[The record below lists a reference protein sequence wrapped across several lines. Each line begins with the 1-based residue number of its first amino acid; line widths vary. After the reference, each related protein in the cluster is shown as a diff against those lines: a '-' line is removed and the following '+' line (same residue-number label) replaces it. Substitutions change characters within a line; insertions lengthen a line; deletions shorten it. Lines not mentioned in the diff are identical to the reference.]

1 MSDVDRLRDY
11 LRKVTVDLHE
21 TRQRLRDYEQR
32 DTEPVAIVGMAC
44 RFPGGIASPEDLWEV
59 VAAGRDVMSAFPT
72 NRGWPLDRL
81 FDPDPDRPGT
91 TYVKEGG
98 FLYDVADFDA
108 TFFGISPR
116 EALAM
121 DPQQRLLLETSWEAL
136 ERAGIDPLSLRG
148 SRTGVFVGS
157 GAQDYGMLAAQAAED
172 LEGYLLTGNAISVL
186 SGRLSYTLGLEGPA
200 LSVDTA
206 CSASLVALHLARQ
219 SLARGECSLALA
231 GGASVLS
238 TPAGFVELSRQRGL
252 APDGRAKAFAEAAD
266 GTAWAEGAGILV
278 VERLSDARRNGH
290 RVLAVVRGSAVNQD
304 GASNGLT
311 APNGPSQERVI
322 RAALADAGLAAAD
335 VDAVEA
341 HGTGTALGD
350 PIEANALLATYGRN
364 RPADRPLWLGSL
376 KSNLGHAGAAAGVGG
391 IIKTVMALRGDR
403 LPRTLHVDAPTSE
416 ADFASGA
423 VALLTEE
430 QPWPETGR
438 PRRAG
443 VSAFGISGT
452 NAHVLLEQTDEFA
465 APEPHRN
472 GPADGQAT
480 PTGATSADGRTGQ
493 PDATA
498 SGGTTGRADATASGG
513 TTGRAD
519 ATASG
524 GTTGRTD
531 ATASRG
537 ATGPTDVTAARG
549 ATGRTDV
556 TAPVGT
562 AASAGATGMP
572 APVPLVVSARTR
584 EALHAQAERLLPLV
598 RSGTPLPDL
607 AAALLHSRA
616 ALEHRAVVVAA
627 DPDTATEGL
636 SALAGGR
643 PHDTLVSATAAPD
656 DRVVFV
662 FPGQGSQWAGMAA
675 ELLDSAPVF
684 AAHFAECDITA
695 RAFVD
700 WSLTDVLRGAPG
712 APDMERIE
720 ILQPVLFAVMVSLA
734 ELWRSYGLTPAAV
747 VGSSQGEIAAAYTA
761 GALSLHDALKI
772 VVLRSR
778 LFADELRGNGAVVSV
793 AAPEEQVRARLAAQ
807 GDALHIGGVNGPNA
821 VTVVGEPAGLDR
833 FVAEA
838 TADGLRA
845 RLVASTVASH
855 CDQVDPLHD
864 RIVDMFADVRPTATE
879 VPFCSTVTGTFTDTG
894 TLGAQYWFDNARRPV
909 AFDPAVRTLLAAGFR
924 YFVEVSPHPV
934 LVTAVQEIAED
945 AGADVAAVGSL
956 RREQGGLDR
965 FLRSAADAHTRG
977 APVDLGAA
985 LAGRDTAWVDLPT
998 YPFQRQRY
1006 WPEPDPTAATAT
1018 SDPMESGFWEAVENA
1033 DLAGLGDALEVD
1045 TAPLAAVLPA
1055 LSAWRRQRR
1064 ERSVVDS
1071 WRHTLDWR
1079 PVPDPASARLSGD
1092 WLVAVPPGHTG
1103 PEADALARH
1112 GARVI
1117 RVEVAAGPPDPEPLR
1132 TALADAQPAGVL
1144 ALLAWPTAVSLVRA
1158 LVEAGVAAPLWFTT
1172 TEAVA
1177 LDAEPDGDP
1186 DRAGLWGLAPTV
1198 SLEHPALT
1206 GGIVDLPARPDERA
1220 LIRWCAALSGRTGEE
1235 QLAVRPAGLFAR
1247 RLVRSPLTA
1256 PAGAAWRPTGTT
1268 LVTGADTAVGAA
1280 TARWLAAAGAPALL
1294 LTTDPDATVAAD
1306 VVAELRDLGT
1316 EVRTAACDLTD
1327 REAVAKLVAGQPV
1340 TAVLHTAVP
1349 LTEAPLTALDG
1360 TAAPHPGVTAARH
1373 LHDLTRD
1380 TPLTAFVLFSS
1391 VSGTFG
1397 GVGQAG
1403 YAAAAAALDA
1413 LAEHRA
1419 AAGLPAL
1426 SVAWAPWDDPAD
1438 TTGVAATRRERLAGR
1453 GIAVL
1458 DEHRALAALG
1468 AALTAGDTRLLLAD
1482 VDWPRFR
1489 AAYTFTGPRPLI
1501 AEFTPDRGR
1510 REPTG
1515 PDTPDAG
1522 RLAALPAAERYGALL
1537 AAIAGQ
1543 AAAVL
1548 GFADGSAIDPARRFL
1563 EHGFDSLTTLELRNR
1578 LSAATGLRLTAATL
1592 FEHDTPEALAR
1603 HLRGELGPDPAATA
1617 EAGMFTGLYRAAAE
1631 AGKTGEF
1638 VELLGAAAKLRTTF
1652 GSADEAGP
1660 LPGPVELT
1668 AHDEGPLLVCLPT
1681 VLATSGPHQYARFAA
1696 GLRGRRAVSALALP
1710 GYLDGEPLPADR
1722 PAAIEAATRQV
1733 EAAAGERPVVLVGYS
1748 SGGLLAD
1755 GVAAELAARGRP
1767 AAGLV
1772 LVDTFVFGAELATDG
1787 AALFER
1793 MFAMLAE
1800 NGAVTDARLTA
1811 MGGYLR
1817 LLTDW
1822 EPAGSATP
1830 VLVARATES
1839 LTGFDRPPASWAY
1852 PHDVVELAGDHFT
1865 VLEEHA
1871 DRTAQAVHEWL
1882 EKQ

>member
-21 TRQRLRDYEQR
+21 TRQRLRAYEQR
-32 DTEPVAIVGMAC
+32 DAEPVAVVGMAC

-72 NRGWPLDRL
+72 NRGWPLDRIH
-81 FDPDPDRPGT
+81 DPDPDRPGT

-98 FLYDVADFDA
+98 FLHDVADFDA
-108 TFFGISPR
+108 PFFGISPR

-136 ERAGIDPLSLRG
+136 EHAGIDPLSLRG

-266 GTAWAEGAGILV
+266 GTAWSEGAGVLV

-311 APNGPSQERVI
+311 APNGPAQERVI

-364 RPADRPLWLGSL
+364 RPPGRPLWLGSL
-376 KSNLGHAGAAAGVGG
+376 KSNLGHAGAAAGVAGV
-391 IIKTVMALRGDR
+391 IKTVMALRGDH

-416 ADFASGA
+416 ADFSSGT
-423 VALLTEE
+423 VALLTEP
-430 QPWPETGR
+430 QPWPQTGR

-452 NAHVLLEQTDEFA
+452 NAHVLLEQADEFA
-465 APEPHRN
+465 PSEPDQD
-472 GPADGQAT
+472 ADADARS
-480 PTGATSADGRTGQ
+480 PSPGATAAAG
-493 PDATA
+493 
-498 SGGTTGRADATASGG
+498 
-513 TTGRAD
+513 
-519 ATASG
+519 
-524 GTTGRTD
+524 
-531 ATASRG
+531 
-537 ATGPTDVTAARG
+537 TAAPAG
-549 ATGRTDV
+549 A
-556 TAPVGT
+556 AAT
-562 AASAGATGMP
+562 AASAGARGAAAAGAATG
-572 APVPLVVSARTR
+572 PVPLALSGRTR

-598 RSGTPLPDL
+598 RRGTPLPDL
-607 AAALLHSRA
+607 AAALLRSRSA
-616 ALEHRAVVVAA
+616 FEHRAVVVAG
-627 DPDTATEGL
+627 DTDTAVEGL
-636 SALAGGR
+636 RALAEGR
-643 PHDTLVSATAAPD
+643 PHDAVSSATAAPT

-684 AAHFAECDITA
+684 ATHLAACDTAA

-700 WSLTDVLRGAPG
+700 WSITDVLRGAPG

-747 VGSSQGEIAAAYTA
+747 VGSSQGEIAAACAA

-772 VVLRSR
+772 VVLRSQ

-793 AAPEEQVRARLAAQ
+793 AASEQQVRARLAAQ
-807 GDALHIGGVNGPNA
+807 GDALHIGGVNGPGA
-821 VTVVGEPAGLDR
+821 VTVVGALDGLER

-838 TADGLRA
+838 TADGVRA
-845 RLVASTVASH
+845 RLVGSTVASH
-855 CDQVDPLHD
+855 CDQVDPLRE
-864 RIVDMFADVRPTATE
+864 RILDMFADVRPTATE
-879 VPFCSTVTGTFTDTG
+879 VPFCSTVTGAFTDTA
-894 TLGAQYWFDNARRPV
+894 TLGARYWFDNARRPV

-924 YFVEVSPHPV
+924 FFVEVSPHPV

-945 AGADVAAVGSL
+945 AGTDAAVVGSL
-956 RREQGGLDR
+956 RRDQGGPDR
-965 FLRSAADAHTRG
+965 FLRSVADAHTRG
-977 APVDLGAA
+977 APVGLGAA

-1006 WPEPDPTAATAT
+1006 WPEPDPTARPATA
-1018 SDPMESGFWEAVENA
+1018 DPVESAFWDAVENA
-1033 DLAGLGDALEVD
+1033 DLAGLTGTLELDAE
-1045 TAPLAAVLPA
+1045 PLAAVLPA
-1055 LSAWRRQRR
+1055 LSAWRRRRR
-1064 ERSVVDS
+1064 EQSVVDS
-1071 WRHTLDWR
+1071 WRYALDWR
-1079 PVPDPASARLSGD
+1079 AVSDPASARLSGD
-1092 WLVAVPPGHTG
+1092 WLVAVPPGYTG
-1103 PEADALARH
+1103 PEPEALARH
-1112 GARVI
+1112 GARVV
-1117 RVEVAAGPPDPEPLR
+1117 RVEVTADPPDPETLG
-1132 TALADAQPAGVL
+1132 TALAGVRPTGVL
-1144 ALLAWPTAVSLVRA
+1144 ALLGRPAAVLLVRA
-1158 LVEAGVAAPLWFTT
+1158 LVELGVAAPLWFTT
-1172 TEAVA
+1172 TETVA
-1177 LDAEPDGDP
+1177 LDADPAGDP
-1186 DRAGLWGLAPTV
+1186 DQAALWGLAPTV

-1220 LIRWCAALSGRTGEE
+1220 LTRWCAALSGRTGEE

-1280 TARWLAAAGAPALL
+1280 VARFLAAAGAPALL
-1294 LTTDPDATVAAD
+1294 LTVDPGGTVAEDTTAG
-1306 VVAELRDLGT
+1306 LREPGT
-1316 EVRTAACDLTD
+1316 EVRTAACDLTN
-1327 REAVAKLVAGQPV
+1327 REDVAALLAGQPL
-1340 TAVLHTAVP
+1340 TAVVHTAVP
-1349 LTEAPLTALDG
+1349 LTEAPLTSLD
-1360 TAAPHPGVTAARH
+1360 AAEPNPGVTAAWH
-1373 LHDLTRD
+1373 LHELTRD

-1403 YAAAAAALDA
+1403 YAAATAALDA

-1426 SVAWAPWDDPAD
+1426 SVAWAPWADPAD
-1438 TTGVAATRRERLAGR
+1438 TTGVAATRRERLASR

-1458 DEHRALAALG
+1458 DEQRALAALG
-1468 AALTAGDTRLLLAD
+1468 DALTAGDTRLLLAD

-1510 REPTG
+1510 REAGG
-1515 PDTPDAG
+1515 PAGPDAG
-1522 RLAALPAAERYGALL
+1522 ELAALPAAERFGALL
-1537 AAIAGQ
+1537 AAVTGQ

-1548 GFADGSAIDPARRFL
+1548 GFPDGSAIEPARRFL

-1578 LSAATGLRLTAATL
+1578 LSAATGVRLTAATL

-1603 HLRGELGPDPAATA
+1603 HLEAELGPGPAATGA
-1617 EAGMFTGLYRAAAE
+1617 AGPGSLAGLCQQAVE
-1631 AGKTGEF
+1631 AGKTAEF
-1638 VELLGAAAKLRTTF
+1638 VELLGVAAKLRTTF
-1652 GSADEAGP
+1652 GSAEEAGA
-1660 LPGPVELT
+1660 LPEPVELT
-1668 AHDEGPLLVCLPT
+1668 AHDEGPVLVCLPT

-1696 GLRGRRAVSALALP
+1696 ALRDRRAVSALALP

-1722 PAAIEAATRQV
+1722 SAAIEAVTRQV
-1733 EAAAGERPVVLVGYS
+1733 RAAAGERPVVLVGYS

-1755 GVAAELAARGRP
+1755 GVAARLAAQGRP

-1772 LVDTFVFGAELATDG
+1772 LIDTFVFGPELATSG
-1787 AALFER
+1787 TALFEQ
-1793 MFAMLAE
+1793 MLARLVGG
-1800 NGAVTDARLTA
+1800 GAVTDARLTA

-1822 EPAGSATP
+1822 EPLDSATP
-1830 VLVARATES
+1830 VLVARTTEP
-1839 LTGFDRPPASWAY
+1839 LAGFGRPPAGWAY
-1852 PHDVVELAGDHFT
+1852 PHDEVEVAGDHFT

-1871 DRTAQAVHEWL
+1871 GRTAQAVHEWL
-1882 EKQ
+1882 EKR

>member
-59 VAAGRDVMSAFPT
+59 VASGRDVMSAFPT

-81 FDPDPDRPGT
+81 FDADPDRPGT

-98 FLYDVADFDA
+98 FLHDVADFDA

-335 VDAVEA
+335 IDAVEA

-364 RPADRPLWLGSL
+364 RAADRPLWLGSL

-452 NAHVLLEQTDEFA
+452 NAHVLLEQADEFA
-465 APEPHRN
+465 APEPDREA
-472 GPADGQAT
+472 PTDGRGTPTAT
-480 PTGATSADGRTGQ
+480 PATPPRSTPVSLPGSASV
-493 PDATA
+493 P
-498 SGGTTGRADATASGG
+498 
-513 TTGRAD
+513 
-519 ATASG
+519 
-524 GTTGRTD
+524 
-531 ATASRG
+531 
-537 ATGPTDVTAARG
+537 
-549 ATGRTDV
+549 
-556 TAPVGT
+556 APVSGPVSLPGSGPVSPPGSVPVP
-562 AASAGATGMP
+562 APVSGPVSLPGS
-572 APVPLVVSARTR
+572 APVPLAGSGVVPPPVSAPVPLAVSARTR

-598 RSGTPLPDL
+598 RRGTPLPDL

-616 ALEHRAVVVAA
+616 ALEHRAVVVADDA
-627 DPDTATEGL
+627 DTAAAGL
-636 SALAGGR
+636 AALATGR
-643 PHDTLVSATAAPD
+643 SHDTLVSATAAPD

-684 AAHFAECDITA
+684 AAHLAECDTAA

-761 GALSLHDALKI
+761 GALTLHDALKI
-772 VVLRSR
+772 VVLRSQ

-807 GDALHIGGVNGPNA
+807 GGALHIGGVNGPNA
-821 VTVVGEPAGLDR
+821 VTVVGEPAGLER

-864 RIVDMFADVRPTATE
+864 RIVDMFAGVRPTATE

-894 TLGAQYWFDNARRPV
+894 TLGAEYWFDNARRPV

-924 YFVEVSPHPV
+924 FFVEVSPHPV

-945 AGADVAAVGSL
+945 AGTDAVAVGSL
-956 RREQGGLDR
+956 RRDQGGLDR
-965 FLRSAADAHTRG
+965 FLRSVADAYTRG

-1006 WPEPDPTAATAT
+1006 WPDPDPTAATAA
-1018 SDPMESGFWEAVENA
+1018 SDPMESGFWEAVEKA
-1033 DLAGLGDALEVD
+1033 DLAGLSDALELD

-1064 ERSVVDS
+1064 EQSVMDS
-1071 WRHTLDWR
+1071 WRYTLDWR
-1079 PVPDPASARLSGD
+1079 PVPDPASARLAGD

-1103 PEADALARH
+1103 PEPDALARH

-1117 RVEVAAGPPDPEPLR
+1117 RVEVAAGPPDPEALR
-1132 TALADAQPAGVL
+1132 TALAGVQPTGVL
-1144 ALLAWPTAVSLVRA
+1144 ALLSRPAAAALVRA

-1172 TEAVA
+1172 TAAVA

-1206 GGIVDLPARPDERA
+1206 GGIVDLPAQADERA
-1220 LIRWCAALSGRTGEE
+1220 LTRWCAALSGRTGED

-1247 RLVRSPLTA
+1247 RLVRSPRTA

-1294 LTTDPDATVAAD
+1294 LPVDPDATVAAH

-1316 EVRTAACDLTD
+1316 EVHTVACDLTD
-1327 REAVAKLVAGQPV
+1327 REAVAELLAGQPV
-1340 TAVLHTAVP
+1340 TAVIHTAVP
-1349 LTEAPLTALDG
+1349 LAEAPLTALDG

-1438 TTGVAATRRERLAGR
+1438 TTGTAATRRERLADR

-1501 AEFTPDRGR
+1501 AEFTPQRGR
-1510 REPTG
+1510 RETTG
-1515 PDTPDAG
+1515 PAAPDTG

-1537 AAIAGQ
+1537 AAITGQ

-1548 GFADGSAIDPARRFL
+1548 GFADGSAIDPDRRFL

-1578 LSAATGLRLTAATL
+1578 LSAATGVRLTAATL

-1603 HLRGELGPDPAATA
+1603 HLQGELGPDPADTP
-1617 EAGMFTGLYRAAAE
+1617 EAGMFASLCREATEAE
-1631 AGKTGEF
+1631 KTGEF
-1638 VELLGAAAKLRTTF
+1638 VELLGAAAKLRATF
-1652 GSADEAGP
+1652 GSAEEAGP

-1668 AHDEGPLLVCLPT
+1668 AHDEGPVLVCLPT

-1696 GLRGRRAVSALALP
+1696 GLRDRRAVSALALP

-1722 PAAIEAATRQV
+1722 PTAIEALTRRV

-1755 GVAAELAARGRP
+1755 GVAARLAAGGRP

-1772 LVDTFVFGAELATDG
+1772 LIDTFVFGPELPTDG
-1787 AALFER
+1787 AALFEQ
-1793 MFAMLAE
+1793 MFARLAE
-1800 NGAVTDARLTA
+1800 SGAVTDARLTA

-1822 EPAGSATP
+1822 EPADSTTP
-1830 VLVARATES
+1830 VLVARATEP
-1839 LTGFDRPPASWAY
+1839 LTGFDRPPASWAF

-1882 EKQ
+1882 EKR

>member
-59 VAAGRDVMSAFPT
+59 VAAGRDVMSAFPP

-335 VDAVEA
+335 IDAVEA

-452 NAHVLLEQTDEFA
+452 NAHVLLEQADEFE
-465 APEPHRN
+465 APEP
-472 GPADGQAT
+472 
-480 PTGATSADGRTGQ
+480 
-493 PDATA
+493 
-498 SGGTTGRADATASGG
+498 
-513 TTGRAD
+513 
-519 ATASG
+519 
-524 GTTGRTD
+524 
-531 ATASRG
+531 
-537 ATGPTDVTAARG
+537 
-549 ATGRTDV
+549 
-556 TAPVGT
+556 GT
-562 AASAGATGMP
+562 AMAAEAIGMLT
-572 APVPLVVSARTR
+572 PVPLVVSARTR

-627 DPDTATEGL
+627 DADTAAEGL
-636 SALAGGR
+636 SALAAGR
-643 PHDTLVSATAAPD
+643 PHDTVVSATAAPD

-675 ELLDSAPVF
+675 ELLDCAPVF
-684 AAHFAECDITA
+684 AAHLAECDTAA

-772 VVLRSR
+772 VVLRSQ

-793 AAPEEQVRARLAAQ
+793 AAPEEQVRARLVAQ

-879 VPFCSTVTGTFTDTG
+879 VPFCSTVTGAFTDTG
-894 TLGAQYWFDNARRPV
+894 TLGAEYWFDNARRPV

-924 YFVEVSPHPV
+924 HFVEVSPHPV

-945 AGADVAAVGSL
+945 AGADAAAVGSL
-956 RREQGGLDR
+956 RRDQGGLDR

-1006 WPEPDPTAATAT
+1006 WPEPGPTAATAT
-1018 SDPMESGFWEAVENA
+1018 SDPMESGFWEAVESA
-1033 DLAGLGDALEVD
+1033 DLAGLSDALELD
-1045 TAPLAAVLPA
+1045 PAPLAAVLPA

-1064 ERSVVDS
+1064 EQSVVDS
-1071 WRHTLDWR
+1071 WRHTLDWW

-1103 PEADALARH
+1103 PEPDALARH

-1117 RVEVAAGPPDPEPLR
+1117 RVEVTAGPPDPEALR
-1132 TALADAQPAGVL
+1132 TALAGAQPAGVL
-1144 ALLAWPTAVSLVRA
+1144 ALLAWPAAVSLVRA
-1158 LVEAGVAAPLWFTT
+1158 LVEAGVTAPLWFTT

-1177 LDAEPDGDP
+1177 LDAKPDGDP

-1198 SLEHPALT
+1198 SLEHPTLT
-1206 GGIVDLPARPDERA
+1206 GGIVDLPAQADERA
-1220 LIRWCAALSGRTGEE
+1220 LTRWCAALSGRTGEE

-1256 PAGAAWRPTGTT
+1256 PTGAGWRPTGTT
-1268 LVTGADTAVGAA
+1268 LVTGAETAVGAA

-1294 LTTDPDATVAAD
+1294 LTTAPEATVAAD
-1306 VVAELRDLGT
+1306 VVTDLRDLGT
-1316 EVRTAACDLTD
+1316 EVHTAACDLTD
-1327 REAVAKLVAGQPV
+1327 RQAVAELLAGHPV

-1349 LTEAPLTALDG
+1349 LTETPLTALDG
-1360 TAAPHPGVTAARH
+1360 TAAPNPGVTAARH

-1489 AAYTFTGPRPLI
+1489 AAYTVTGPRPLI
-1501 AEFTPDRGR
+1501 ADFTPDRGR

-1537 AAIAGQ
+1537 AAITGQ

-1548 GFADGSAIDPARRFL
+1548 GFADGSAIDPGRRFL

-1603 HLRGELGPDPAATA
+1603 HLRGELRPDPAATP
-1617 EAGMFTGLYRAAAE
+1617 EAGMFTGLYREATE

-1638 VELLGAAAKLRTTF
+1638 IELLGAAATLRPTF

-1668 AHDEGPLLVCLPT
+1668 AHDEGPLLICLPT

-1722 PAAIEAATRQV
+1722 PAAIAATTRQV
-1733 EAAAGERPVVLVGYS
+1733 EVAAGERPVVLVGYS

-1772 LVDTFVFGAELATDG
+1772 LVDTFVFGPELPTDG
-1787 AALFER
+1787 AALFEQ
-1793 MFAMLAE
+1793 MLARLAD

-1822 EPAGSATP
+1822 EPADSTTP
-1830 VLVARATES
+1830 VLVARATEP

>member
-1 MSDVDRLRDY
+1 MMSDVDRLRDY

-32 DTEPVAIVGMAC
+32 DTEPIAVVGMAC

-172 LEGYLLTGNAISVL
+172 LEGYLLTGNAVSVL

-335 VDAVEA
+335 IDAVEA

-430 QPWPETGR
+430 QPWPDTGR

-452 NAHVLLEQTDEFA
+452 NAHVLLEQADEFA
-465 APEPHRN
+465 APEPDREN
-472 GPADGQAT
+472 PTDDRGTPTAT
-480 PTGATSADGRTGQ
+480 PRPRPAAT
-493 PDATA
+493 
-498 SGGTTGRADATASGG
+498 
-513 TTGRAD
+513 
-519 ATASG
+519 
-524 GTTGRTD
+524 
-531 ATASRG
+531 
-537 ATGPTDVTAARG
+537 
-549 ATGRTDV
+549 
-556 TAPVGT
+556 
-562 AASAGATGMP
+562 
-572 APVPLVVSARTR
+572 PVPLPVSARTR

-598 RSGTPLPDL
+598 RSGIPLPDL

-616 ALEHRAVVVAA
+616 ALDHRAVVVAA
-627 DPDTATEGL
+627 DPDTAAEGL
-636 SALAGGR
+636 AALAAGR
-643 PHDTLVSATAAPD
+643 SHDTLVSATAVPD

-684 AAHFAECDITA
+684 AAHLAECDTAA

-747 VGSSQGEIAAAYTA
+747 VGSSQGEIAAACTA

-772 VVLRSR
+772 VVLRSQ

-821 VTVVGEPAGLDR
+821 VTVVGEQAGLER

-855 CDQVDPLHD
+855 CDQVDPLRD
-864 RIVDMFADVRPTATE
+864 RILDMFADVRPTATE
-879 VPFCSTVTGTFTDTG
+879 VPFCSTVTGDFTDTG
-894 TLGAQYWFDNARRPV
+894 TLGAEYWFDNARRPV

-945 AGADVAAVGSL
+945 AGADAAAVGSL

-965 FLRSAADAHTRG
+965 FLRSAADAYTRG
-977 APVDLGAA
+977 APVDLDAA
-985 LAGRDTAWVDLPT
+985 LTGRETAWVDLPT

-1033 DLAGLGDALEVD
+1033 DLAGLSDALEVD

-1079 PVPDPASARLSGD
+1079 SVSDPASARLSGD
-1092 WLVAVPPGHTG
+1092 WLLAVPPGHTG
-1103 PEADALARH
+1103 PEADALSRH

-1117 RVEVAAGPPDPEPLR
+1117 RVEVTVGPPDPEALR
-1132 TALADAQPAGVL
+1132 TALADTQPAGVL
-1144 ALLAWPTAVSLVRA
+1144 ALLAWPAAVTLVRA

-1206 GGIVDLPARPDERA
+1206 GGIVDLPAQADERA
-1220 LIRWCAALSGRTGEE
+1220 LTRWCAALSGRTGEE

-1256 PAGAAWRPTGTT
+1256 PAGAGWRPTGTT

-1294 LTTDPDATVAAD
+1294 LTADPDTAVAAD
-1306 VVAELRDLGT
+1306 LVAELRDLGA
-1316 EVRTAACDLTD
+1316 EVHTAACDLTD
-1327 REAVAKLVAGQPV
+1327 REAVAELLAGRPV

-1360 TAAPHPGVTAARH
+1360 SVAPNPGVTAARH

-1438 TTGVAATRRERLAGR
+1438 TGGVAATRRERLAGR

-1501 AEFTPDRGR
+1501 ADFTPDRGR

-1515 PDTPDAG
+1515 PSTPDAG

-1592 FEHDTPEALAR
+1592 FEYDTPEALAR
-1603 HLRGELGPDPAATA
+1603 HLRGELGPDPAAA
-1617 EAGMFTGLYRAAAE
+1617 PEAGMFTGLWRAAAE

-1638 VELLGAAAKLRTTF
+1638 VELLGSAAKLRTTF
-1652 GSADEAGP
+1652 GSAGEAGP

-1696 GLRGRRAVSALALP
+1696 GLHGRRAVSALALP

-1755 GVAAELAARGRP
+1755 GVAAELTARGRP

-1772 LVDTFVFGAELATDG
+1772 LVDTFVFGPELPAEG
-1787 AALFER
+1787 AALFEQ
-1793 MFAMLAE
+1793 MFARLAE

-1822 EPAGSATP
+1822 EPAASATP
-1830 VLVARATES
+1830 VLVARATEP

>member
-1 MSDVDRLRDY
+1 MSDVERLRDY

-32 DTEPVAIVGMAC
+32 DTEPVAVVGMAC

-59 VAAGRDVMSAFPT
+59 VAAGRDVMAAFPT
-72 NRGWPLDRL
+72 DRGWPLDRL

-108 TFFGISPR
+108 PFFGISPR

-252 APDGRAKAFAEAAD
+252 APDGRAKAFAAAAD

-278 VERLSDARRNGH
+278 LERLSDARRNGH

-364 RPADRPLWLGSL
+364 RPAGRPLWLGSL

-403 LPRTLHVDAPTSE
+403 LPRTLHVDQPTAE
-416 ADFASGA
+416 ADFASGT

-452 NAHVLLEQTDEFA
+452 NAHVLLEQADEFA
-465 APEPHRN
+465 PAEPDTAE
-472 GPADGQAT
+472 PAA
-480 PTGATSADGRTGQ
+480 
-493 PDATA
+493 A
-498 SGGTTGRADATASGG
+498 SG
-513 TTGRAD
+513 
-519 ATASG
+519 
-524 GTTGRTD
+524 
-531 ATASRG
+531 
-537 ATGPTDVTAARG
+537 P
-549 ATGRTDV
+549 
-556 TAPVGT
+556 
-562 AASAGATGMP
+562 P

-584 EALHAQAERLLPLV
+584 DALHAQAERLLPLV
-598 RSGTPLPDL
+598 RGGTPLPDL
-607 AAALLHSRA
+607 AAALARSRA

-627 DPDTATEGL
+627 DHDTAADALAALAAGR
-636 SALAGGR
+636 SHDALAG
-643 PHDTLVSATAAPD
+643 ATAAPE

-684 AAHFAECDITA
+684 AARFAECDAAA
-695 RAFVD
+695 REFVT

-734 ELWRSYGLTPAAV
+734 ELWRSHGLVPAAV
-747 VGSSQGEIAAAYTA
+747 VGSSQGEIAAACTA
-761 GALSLHDALKI
+761 GALSLRDALKI
-772 VVLRSR
+772 VVLRSQ

-821 VTVVGEPAGLDR
+821 VTVVGEPAGLER

-864 RIVDMFADVRPTATE
+864 RIVDMFADVRPAATD
-879 VPFCSTVTGTFTDTG
+879 VPFCSTVTGDFTGTG
-894 TLGAQYWFDNARRPV
+894 TLDAEYWFDNARRPV

-924 YFVEVSPHPV
+924 FFVEVSPHPV

-945 AGADVAAVGSL
+945 AGTDVAAVGSL
-956 RREQGGLDR
+956 RRGQGGLDR
-965 FLRSAADAHTRG
+965 FLRSVADAYTRG

-985 LAGRDTAWVDLPT
+985 PAGRATAWVDLPT

-1006 WPEPDPTAATAT
+1006 WPEPDPGAATANA
-1018 SDPMESGFWEAVENA
+1018 DPMESGFWEAVENE
-1033 DLAGLGDALEVD
+1033 DLAGLGDVLELD
-1045 TAPLAAVLPA
+1045 TGPLAAVLPA

-1064 ERSVVDS
+1064 EQSVVDS

-1079 PVPDPASARLSGD
+1079 PVPEPASSRLSGD
-1092 WLVAVPPGHTG
+1092 WLVAVPPGFTG
-1103 PEADALARH
+1103 PEPDVLARH
-1112 GARVI
+1112 GARVV
-1117 RVEVAAGPPDPEPLR
+1117 RVEVTAGPQAPKALR
-1132 TALADAQPAGVL
+1132 AALADTRPAGVL
-1144 ALLAWPTAVSLVRA
+1144 ALLAWPAAVTLVRA
-1158 LVEAGVAAPLWFTT
+1158 LAEAGVAAPLWFTT
-1172 TEAVA
+1172 TAAVA
-1177 LDAEPDGDP
+1177 LDAAPDGDP
-1186 DRAGLWGLAPTV
+1186 DRAALWALAPTV
-1198 SLEHPALT
+1198 ALEHPALT
-1206 GGIVDLPARPDERA
+1206 GGIVDLPAEADERA
-1220 LIRWCAALSGRTGEE
+1220 LTRWCAALSGRTGEE

-1247 RLVRSPLTA
+1247 RLVRSPLTL
-1256 PAGAAWRPTGTT
+1256 PAGAGWRPTGTT

-1280 TARWLAAAGAPALL
+1280 TARWLAAEGAPALL
-1294 LTTDPDATVAAD
+1294 LTAGPDTAVAQGL
-1306 VVAELRDLGT
+1306 VTELRDLGT
-1316 EVRTAACDLTD
+1316 EVRTAVCDLTD
-1327 REAVAKLVAGQPV
+1327 REQVAELLARQPV
-1340 TAVLHTAVP
+1340 TAVLHTQLP
-1349 LTEAPLTALDG
+1349 LTEAPLTDLDA
-1360 TAAPHPGVTAARH
+1360 TAAPNAGVTAARH

-1391 VSGTFG
+1391 ASGTFG

-1458 DEHRALAALG
+1458 DERRALAALG

-1489 AAYTFTGPRPLI
+1489 AAYTVTGPRPLI
-1501 AEFTPDRGR
+1501 AEFSPDRGR
-1510 REPTG
+1510 REPAG
-1515 PDTPDAG
+1515 PDTADAG

-1548 GFADGSAIDPARRFL
+1548 GFADPSAIDPARRFL

-1578 LSAATGLRLTAATL
+1578 LSAATGIRLTAATL

-1603 HLRGELGPDPAATA
+1603 YLRTELGPDPAADPGTGTFTA
-1617 EAGMFTGLYRAAAE
+1617 LSRTAAE
-1631 AGKTGEF
+1631 AGKTAEF
-1638 VELLGAAAKLRTTF
+1638 VELLGAAAKLRPSF

-1660 LPGPVELT
+1660 LPGAVPLT
-1668 AHDEGPLLVCLPT
+1668 VHDEGPLLVCLPT

-1696 GLRGRRAVSALALP
+1696 GLRERRAVSALALP

-1722 PAAIEAATRQV
+1722 PAAIEAVTRQV
-1733 EAAAGERPVVLVGYS
+1733 ETAAGERPVVLVGYS

-1772 LVDTFVFGAELATDG
+1772 LLDTFVFGPELVTDG
-1787 AALFER
+1787 TALFEQ
-1793 MFAMLAE
+1793 MFTRLAE

-1830 VLVARATES
+1830 VLLARATEP
-1839 LTGFDRPPASWAY
+1839 LAGFDRPPASWAH

>member
-32 DTEPVAIVGMAC
+32 DTEPVAVVGMAC
-44 RFPGGIASPEDLWEV
+44 RFPGGITSPEDLWEV

-72 NRGWPLDRL
+72 DRGWPLDRL

-172 LEGYLLTGNAISVL
+172 LEGYLLTGNAVSVL

-266 GTAWAEGAGILV
+266 GTAWAEGAGVLV

-335 VDAVEA
+335 IDAVEA

-403 LPRTLHVDAPTSE
+403 LPRTLHVDVPTFE

-452 NAHVLLEQTDEFA
+452 NAHVLLEQADEFE
-465 APEPHRN
+465 APEPHHN
-472 GPADGQAT
+472 GPADGRAA
-480 PTGATSADGRTGQ
+480 PTGATAPEGRTGQ
-493 PDATA
+493 TDPTA
-498 SGGTTGRADATASGG
+498 SDRAAAQTDPTASD
-513 TTGRAD
+513 R
-519 ATASG
+519 
-524 GTTGRTD
+524 
-531 ATASRG
+531 
-537 ATGPTDVTAARG
+537 
-549 ATGRTDV
+549 
-556 TAPVGT
+556 T
-562 AASAGATGMP
+562 AASTGMP
-572 APVPLVVSARTR
+572 APVALVVSARTR

-627 DPDTATEGL
+627 APDTAAEGL
-636 SALAGGR
+636 AALAAGR
-643 PHDTLVSATAAPD
+643 SHDTLVSATAAPD

-684 AAHFAECDITA
+684 AAHFAECDTAA

-700 WSLTDVLRGAPG
+700 WSLTDVLLGVPG

-747 VGSSQGEIAAAYTA
+747 VGSSQGEIAAACAA

-772 VVLRSR
+772 VVLRSQ

-821 VTVVGEPAGLDR
+821 VTVVGEPAGLER

-864 RIVDMFADVRPTATE
+864 RIVDMFADVRPTATD
-879 VPFCSTVTGTFTDTG
+879 VPFCSTVTGAFTDTG
-894 TLGAQYWFDNARRPV
+894 TLGAEYWFDNARRPV

-945 AGADVAAVGSL
+945 AGADAAAVGSL
-956 RREQGGLDR
+956 RRGQGGLDR
-965 FLRSAADAHTRG
+965 FLRSAADAYTRG

-1018 SDPMESGFWEAVENA
+1018 SDPMESGFWEAVEKA
-1033 DLAGLGDALEVD
+1033 DLAGLSDALELD

-1064 ERSVVDS
+1064 EQSVVDS

-1079 PVPDPASARLSGD
+1079 PVPDSVSARLSGD
-1092 WLVAVPPGHTG
+1092 WLVAVPPGYTG
-1103 PEADALARH
+1103 PEADVLARH

-1117 RVEVAAGPPDPEPLR
+1117 RVEVAAGPPDPEALR
-1132 TALADAQPAGVL
+1132 TALAGAQPAGVL
-1144 ALLAWPTAVSLVRA
+1144 ALLAWPAAVTLVRA

-1206 GGIVDLPARPDERA
+1206 GGIVDLPAGADERA
-1220 LIRWCAALSGRTGEE
+1220 LTRWCAALSGRTGEE

-1256 PAGAAWRPTGTT
+1256 PAGTVWRPTGTT

-1294 LTTDPDATVAAD
+1294 LTADPDTTVAAD
-1306 VVAELRDLGT
+1306 LVTELRDLGT
-1316 EVRTAACDLTD
+1316 EVHTATCDLTD
-1327 REAVAKLVAGQPV
+1327 REAVADLLAGQPV

-1360 TAAPHPGVTAARH
+1360 TTAANPGVTAARH

-1403 YAAAAAALDA
+1403 YAATAAALDA

-1458 DEHRALAALG
+1458 DEQRALAALG

-1489 AAYTFTGPRPLI
+1489 AAYTVTGPRPLI

-1548 GFADGSAIDPARRFL
+1548 GFADGSAIDPGRRFL

-1603 HLRGELGPDPAATA
+1603 HLRDELGPDPAATP
-1617 EAGMFTGLYRAAAE
+1617 ETGVFTGLWREAAE

-1638 VELLGAAAKLRTTF
+1638 VEFLGAAAKLRTTF

-1668 AHDEGPLLVCLPT
+1668 ARDEGPLLVCLPT

-1722 PAAIEAATRQV
+1722 PAAIAAATRQV

-1772 LVDTFVFGAELATDG
+1772 LVDTFVFGPELPTEG
-1787 AALFER
+1787 AALFEQMR
-1793 MFAMLAE
+1793 ARLAE
-1800 NGAVTDARLTA
+1800 SGAVTDARLTA

-1822 EPAGSATP
+1822 EPADSGTP
-1830 VLVARATES
+1830 VLVARATEP

>member
-32 DTEPVAIVGMAC
+32 DTEPVAVVGMAC

-59 VAAGRDVMSAFPT
+59 VAAGRDVMAAFPT
-72 NRGWPLDRL
+72 DRGWPLDRL

-252 APDGRAKAFAEAAD
+252 APDGRAKAFAQAAD

-278 VERLSDARRNGH
+278 LERLADARRNGH

-335 VDAVEA
+335 IDAVEA

-391 IIKTVMALRGDR
+391 IIKTVMALRGNR

-452 NAHVLLEQTDEFA
+452 NAHVLLEQADEFE
-465 APEPHRN
+465 APEPDREN
-472 GPADGQAT
+472 PTDDRGTATAT
-480 PTGATSADGRTGQ
+480 PLPRPAAT
-493 PDATA
+493 
-498 SGGTTGRADATASGG
+498 
-513 TTGRAD
+513 
-519 ATASG
+519 
-524 GTTGRTD
+524 
-531 ATASRG
+531 
-537 ATGPTDVTAARG
+537 
-549 ATGRTDV
+549 
-556 TAPVGT
+556 
-562 AASAGATGMP
+562 
-572 APVPLVVSARTR
+572 PVPLPVSARTR

-598 RSGTPLPDL
+598 RGGTPLPDL

-627 DPDTATEGL
+627 DPDTAAEGL
-636 SALAGGR
+636 AALAAGR
-643 PHDTLVSATAAPD
+643 SHDTLVSATAAPG

-662 FPGQGSQWAGMAA
+662 FPGQGSQWVGMAA

-684 AAHFAECDITA
+684 AAHLAECDVAA

-772 VVLRSR
+772 VVLRSQ

-793 AAPEEQVRARLAAQ
+793 AAPEEQVSARLAAQ

-879 VPFCSTVTGTFTDTG
+879 VPFCSTVTGAFTDTG
-894 TLGAQYWFDNARRPV
+894 TLGAEYWFDNARRPV

-924 YFVEVSPHPV
+924 FFVEVSPHPV

-956 RREQGGLDR
+956 RRDQGGLDR
-965 FLRSAADAHTRG
+965 FLRSVADAHTRG

-1006 WPEPDPTAATAT
+1006 WPEPDPAAGAAT
-1018 SDPMESGFWEAVENA
+1018 SDAMEPGFWEAVENA
-1033 DLAGLGDALEVD
+1033 DLAGLSDALELD

-1079 PVPDPASARLSGD
+1079 PVPDPSSARLSGD
-1092 WLVAVPPGHTG
+1092 WLIAVPPGHTG
-1103 PEADALARH
+1103 PQADALARH

-1117 RVEVAAGPPDPEPLR
+1117 RVEVAAGPPDPEALR

-1144 ALLAWPTAVSLVRA
+1144 ALLAWPAAVSLVRA

-1186 DRAGLWGLAPTV
+1186 DRAGLWGLAPTI
-1198 SLEHPALT
+1198 SLEHPALA
-1206 GGIVDLPARPDERA
+1206 GGIVDLPAQADERA
-1220 LIRWCAALSGRTGEE
+1220 LTRWCAALSGRTGEE

-1256 PAGAAWRPTGTT
+1256 PTGAVWRPTGTT

-1294 LTTDPDATVAAD
+1294 LTADPDTTVAAD
-1306 VVAELRDLGT
+1306 VVTELRDLGA
-1316 EVRTAACDLTD
+1316 EVHVVACDLTD
-1327 REAVAKLVAGQPV
+1327 REAVAELLAGQPV
-1340 TAVLHTAVP
+1340 SAVLHTAVP

-1360 TAAPHPGVTAARH
+1360 TDAPHPGVTAARH

-1380 TPLTAFVLFSS
+1380 IPLTAFVLFSS

-1468 AALTAGDTRLLLAD
+1468 GALTAGDTRLLLAD

-1501 AEFTPDRGR
+1501 ADFTPDRGR

-1603 HLRGELGPDPAATA
+1603 HLRGELGPDPAATP
-1617 EAGMFTGLYRAAAE
+1617 EAGAFTGLWRAATE

-1638 VELLGAAAKLRTTF
+1638 VELLGAAAKLRSTF

-1722 PAAIEAATRQV
+1722 RAAIQAVTRQV
-1733 EAAAGERPVVLVGYS
+1733 AAAAGERPVLLVGYS

-1772 LVDTFVFGAELATDG
+1772 LVDTFVFGPELPTEG
-1787 AALFER
+1787 AALFEL
-1793 MFAMLAE
+1793 MFARLAE
-1800 NGAVTDARLTA
+1800 SGAVTDARLTA

-1822 EPAGSATP
+1822 EPADSGTP
-1830 VLVARATES
+1830 VLVARATEP

-1865 VLEEHA
+1865 LLEEHA

>member
-1 MSDVDRLRDY
+1 MSDADRLRDY

-21 TRQRLRDYEQR
+21 TRQRLRAYEQR
-32 DTEPVAIVGMAC
+32 DAEPVAVVGMAC

-59 VAAGRDVMSAFPT
+59 VASGRDVMSAFPT

-81 FDPDPDRPGT
+81 YDPDPDRPGT

-98 FLYDVADFDA
+98 FLHDVADFDA
-108 TFFGISPR
+108 PFFGISPR

-136 ERAGIDPLSLRG
+136 EHAGIDPLSLRG

-266 GTAWAEGAGILV
+266 GTAWGEGAGVLV
-278 VERLSDARRNGH
+278 LERLSDARRRGH
-290 RVLAVVRGSAVNQD
+290 RVLAVVRGSAINQD

-335 VDAVEA
+335 IDAVEA

-376 KSNLGHAGAAAGVGG
+376 KSNLGHTGAAAGVGG
-391 IIKTVMALRGDR
+391 VIKTVMALRGDH

-416 ADFASGA
+416 ADFASGT
-423 VALLTEE
+423 VALLTEP

-452 NAHVLLEQTDEFA
+452 NAHVLLEQAAEFA
-465 APEPHRN
+465 PPEPDA
-472 GPADGQAT
+472 GATVPADVGSEA
-480 PTGATSADGRTGQ
+480 GKTSPA
-493 PDATA
+493 
-498 SGGTTGRADATASGG
+498 GTTVSAGTVAAPAAS
-513 TTGRAD
+513 T
-519 ATASG
+519 
-524 GTTGRTD
+524 
-531 ATASRG
+531 
-537 ATGPTDVTAARG
+537 
-549 ATGRTDV
+549 
-556 TAPVGT
+556 
-562 AASAGATGMP
+562 ASAGATVPVDVTTEAGETSPAGTTASADMAAAPPGTTASVGTTAPPGTVGLAGTATPASPMP
-572 APVPLVVSARTR
+572 VVLSARSR
-584 EALHAQAERLLPLV
+584 EALRAQAERLLPLI
-598 RSGTPLPDL
+598 RRGTPLPDL
-607 AAALLHSRA
+607 AAALLRCRSVF
-616 ALEHRAVVVAA
+616 EHRAVVVAGDA
-627 DPDTATEGL
+627 DTTAEGL
-636 SALAGGR
+636 RALAEGR
-643 PHDTLVSATAAPD
+643 PHDAVVGGTAAPA

-684 AAHFAECDITA
+684 AAHLAECDTAA

-700 WSLTDVLRGAPG
+700 WSILDVLRGAPG

-747 VGSSQGEIAAAYTA
+747 VGSSQGEIAAACAA

-778 LFADELRGNGAVVSV
+778 LFADELRGRGAVVSV
-793 AAPEEQVRARLAAQ
+793 AASEQHVRARLAAQ
-807 GDALHIGGVNGPNA
+807 GDGLHIGGVNGPGA
-821 VTVVGEPAGLDR
+821 VTVVGAQDALER

-845 RLVASTVASH
+845 RLVGSTVASH
-855 CDQVDPLHD
+855 CDQVDPLRE
-864 RIVDMFADVRPTATE
+864 RILDMFADVRPTATE
-879 VPFCSTVTGTFTDTG
+879 VPFCSTVTGTFTDTT
-894 TLGAQYWFDNARRPV
+894 TLGARYWFDNARRPV
-909 AFDPAVRTLLAAGFR
+909 AFDPAVRTLLDAGFR
-924 YFVEVSPHPV
+924 FFVEVSPHPV

-945 AGADVAAVGSL
+945 AGADAAVVASL
-956 RREQGGLDR
+956 RRDQGGLDR
-965 FLRSAADAHTRG
+965 FLLSVADAYTRG
-977 APVDLGAA
+977 APVDLGVT
-985 LAGRDTAWVDLPT
+985 LPDRDTAWVDLPT

-1006 WPEPDPTAATAT
+1006 WPEPDPTAVPATA
-1018 SDPMESGFWEAVENA
+1018 DPVESAFWEAVENA
-1033 DLAGLGDALEVD
+1033 DLTGLTDALELD
-1045 TAPLAAVLPA
+1045 APDAEPLAAVLPA
-1055 LSAWRRQRR
+1055 LAAWRRQRR

-1071 WRHTLDWR
+1071 WRYTLDWR
-1079 PVPDPASARLSGD
+1079 PVPEPASARLSGN

-1103 PEADALARH
+1103 PEPEALARH
-1112 GARVI
+1112 GAQVI
-1117 RVEVAAGPPDPEPLR
+1117 RVEVAADPPEPEALR
-1132 TALADAQPAGVL
+1132 TALAGVRPTGVL
-1144 ALLAWPTAVSLVRA
+1144 ALLGRPAAVSLVRA
-1158 LVEAGVAAPLWFTT
+1158 LVELGVEAPLWFTT

-1186 DRAGLWGLAPTV
+1186 DRAALWGLAPTV
-1198 SLEHPALT
+1198 SLEHPGLG

-1220 LIRWCAALSGRTGEE
+1220 LTRWCAALSGRTGEE

-1247 RLVRSPLTA
+1247 RLVRSPLT
-1256 PAGAAWRPTGTT
+1256 GLTRDTWRPTGTT
-1268 LVTGADTAVGAA
+1268 LVTGADTTMGAA
-1280 TARWLAAAGAPALL
+1280 VARSLAAAGAPALL
-1294 LTTDPDATVAAD
+1294 LTVDPGGTVTED
-1306 VVAELRDLGT
+1306 LTAELRGLGS
-1316 EVRTAACDLTD
+1316 EVHTDACDLTD
-1327 REAVAKLVAGQPV
+1327 RHATAALLAELPAGQPL
-1340 TAVLHTAVP
+1340 TAVVHTAVP
-1349 LTEAPLTALDG
+1349 LTEAPLSALDG
-1360 TAAPHPGVTAARH
+1360 AAAPNPGVTAAWH
-1373 LHDLTRD
+1373 LHELTRD

-1391 VSGTFG
+1391 ISGTFG

-1403 YAAAAAALDA
+1403 YAAATAALDA

-1426 SVAWAPWDDPAD
+1426 SVAWAPWDDPDD

-1468 AALTAGDTRLLLAD
+1468 DALTAGDTRLLLAD

-1489 AAYTFTGPRPLI
+1489 AAYTFAGPRPLI
-1501 AEFTPDRGR
+1501 AEFAPDRGR
-1510 REPTG
+1510 REASG
-1515 PDTPDAG
+1515 AAGPDAG
-1522 RLAALPAAERYGALL
+1522 QLAALPAAERYGALL
-1537 AAIAGQ
+1537 AAITGQ
-1543 AAAVL
+1543 AAAIL
-1548 GFADGSAIDPARRFL
+1548 GFPDGSAIDPARRFL

-1603 HLRGELGPDPAATA
+1603 HLQGELGPDPAATTTA
-1617 EAGMFTGLYRAAAE
+1617 EPGSFAGLYHQAAA
-1631 AGKTGEF
+1631 AGKVGDF
-1638 VELLGAAAKLRTTF
+1638 VELLGVAAKLRTTF
-1652 GSADEAGP
+1652 GSAEEAGE
-1660 LPGPVELT
+1660 LPEPVRLT
-1668 AHDEGPLLVCLPT
+1668 AHEEGPVLVCLPT

-1696 GLRGRRAVSALALP
+1696 GLRDRRAVSAVALT
-1710 GYLDGEPLPADR
+1710 GYVDGEPLPADR
-1722 PAAIEAATRQV
+1722 PAAIEAVTRQV

-1755 GVAAELAARGRP
+1755 GVAARLAAAGRP
-1767 AAGLV
+1767 ATAVV
-1772 LVDTFVFGAELATDG
+1772 LIDTFVFGRELTTTG
-1787 AALFER
+1787 AALFEQ
-1793 MFAMLAE
+1793 MFTRLAGS
-1800 NGAVTDARLTA
+1800 GAVTDARLTA

-1822 EPAGSATP
+1822 EPADSATP
-1830 VLVARATES
+1830 VLVARTTEP
-1839 LTGFDRPPASWAY
+1839 LAGFARPPAGWAY
-1852 PHDVVELAGDHFT
+1852 PHDEVELTGDHFT

-1882 EKQ
+1882 EKR

>member
-21 TRQRLRDYEQR
+21 TRQRLRAYEQR
-32 DTEPVAIVGMAC
+32 DAEPVAIVGMAC
-44 RFPGGIASPEDLWEV
+44 RLPGGIASPEDLWEV

-72 NRGWPLDRL
+72 DRGWPLDRL
-81 FDPDPDRPGT
+81 FDADPDRPGT

-98 FLYDVADFDA
+98 FLHDVADFDA

-219 SLARGECSLALA
+219 SLARGECTLALA

-266 GTAWAEGAGILV
+266 GTAWAEGAGVLV

-304 GASNGLT
+304 GTSNGLT

-322 RAALADAGLAAAD
+322 RAALADAGLTAAD

-350 PIEANALLATYGRN
+350 PIEAGALLATYGRN

-376 KSNLGHAGAAAGVGG
+376 KSNLGHAGAAAGVAGV
-391 IIKTVMALRGDR
+391 IKTVMALRGDH

-416 ADFASGA
+416 VDFSSGA
-423 VALLTEE
+423 VALLTEP
-430 QPWPETGR
+430 QPWPRTGR

-452 NAHVLLEQTDEFA
+452 NAHVLLEQAEEFA
-465 APEPHRN
+465 TPEP
-472 GPADGQAT
+472 DQ
-480 PTGATSADGRTGQ
+480 D
-493 PDATA
+493 
-498 SGGTTGRADATASGG
+498 GRADGPATRSG
-513 TTGRAD
+513 
-519 ATASG
+519 
-524 GTTGRTD
+524 
-531 ATASRG
+531 
-537 ATGPTDVTAARG
+537 
-549 ATGRTDV
+549 V
-556 TAPVGT
+556 TAPV
-562 AASAGATGMP
+562 
-572 APVPLVVSARTR
+572 PLAVSARSR
-584 EALHAQAERLLPLV
+584 EALRAQAERLLPLV
-598 RSGTPLPDL
+598 RRGTPLPDL

-627 DPDTATEGL
+627 DAETAAEGL
-636 SALAGGR
+636 DALAAGR
-643 PHDTLVSATAAPD
+643 PHDAVVSATAAPA

-684 AAHFAECDITA
+684 AAHLAECDSAA

-720 ILQPVLFAVMVSLA
+720 VLQPVLFAVMVSLA

-778 LFADELRGNGAVVSV
+778 LFADELRGRGAVVSV

-821 VTVVGEPAGLDR
+821 VTVVGESAGLER

-845 RLVASTVASH
+845 RLVGSTVASH
-855 CDQVDPLHD
+855 CDQVDPLRE
-864 RIVDMFADVRPTATE
+864 RILDMFADVRPTAAE
-879 VPFCSTVTGTFTDTG
+879 VPFCSTVTGAFTDTT

-909 AFDPAVRTLLAAGFR
+909 AFDPAVRTLLAAGLRF
-924 YFVEVSPHPV
+924 FVEVSPHPV

-945 AGADVAAVGSL
+945 TGTDAAVVGSL
-956 RREQGGLDR
+956 RRDQGGLDR
-965 FLRSAADAHTRG
+965 FLRSVADAHTRG
-977 APVDLGAA
+977 APVDLGEA

-1006 WPEPDPTAATAT
+1006 WPEPDPTAVPATA
-1018 SDPMESGFWEAVENA
+1018 DPVESAFWDAVENA
-1033 DLAGLGDALEVD
+1033 DLAGLTGALELD
-1045 TAPLAAVLPA
+1045 AEPLAAVLPA
-1055 LSAWRRQRR
+1055 LSAWRRRRR
-1064 ERSVVDS
+1064 EQSVVDS
-1071 WRHTLDWR
+1071 WRYALEWR
-1079 PVPDPASARLSGD
+1079 PVLDPASARLSGD

-1103 PEADALARH
+1103 PEPDAAARH

-1117 RVEVAAGPPDPEPLR
+1117 RVEVASGPPDPEALR
-1132 TALADAQPAGVL
+1132 TALAGVRPTGVL
-1144 ALLAWPTAVSLVRA
+1144 ALLGWPAAVSLVRA
-1158 LVEAGVAAPLWFTT
+1158 LIELGVEAPLWFTT
-1172 TEAVA
+1172 TDAVA

-1186 DRAGLWGLAPTV
+1186 DRAALWGLAPTV
-1198 SLEHPALT
+1198 SLEHPGLT
-1206 GGIVDLPARPDERA
+1206 GGVVDLPARPDERA
-1220 LIRWCAALSGRTGEE
+1220 LSRWCAALSGRTGEE
-1235 QLAVRPAGLFAR
+1235 QLAVRSAGLFAR

-1256 PAGAAWRPTGTT
+1256 PAGAAWRPAGTT

-1280 TARWLAAAGAPALL
+1280 VARYLAAAGAPALL
-1294 LTTDPDATVAAD
+1294 LTVDPGGTVAED
-1306 VVAELRDLGT
+1306 LTVALRDLGT
-1316 EVRTAACDLTD
+1316 EVRTAACDPAD
-1327 REAVAKLVAGQPV
+1327 REAVAELLAGQPI
-1340 TAVLHTAVP
+1340 TAVVHTAVP
-1349 LTEAPLTALDG
+1349 LTEAPLATLDG
-1360 TAAPHPGVTAARH
+1360 ADEPNPGVTAAWH
-1373 LHDLTRD
+1373 LHELTRD
-1380 TPLTAFVLFSS
+1380 APLTAFVLFSS
-1391 VSGTFG
+1391 ISGTLG

-1403 YAAAAAALDA
+1403 YAAATAALDA

-1426 SVAWAPWDDPAD
+1426 SVAWAPWDDPDD
-1438 TTGVAATRRERLAGR
+1438 TTGVAATRRERLASR

-1501 AEFTPDRGR
+1501 ADFTPDRGR
-1510 REPTG
+1510 REATG
-1515 PDTPDAG
+1515 PATPDA
-1522 RLAALPAAERYGALL
+1522 RELAALPAAERYGALL
-1537 AAIAGQ
+1537 AAITGQ

-1548 GFADGSAIDPARRFL
+1548 GFPDGSAIDPARRFL

-1578 LSAATGLRLTAATL
+1578 LSAATGVRLTAATL

-1603 HLRGELGPDPAATA
+1603 HLQDELGPEPAAGPA
-1617 EAGMFTGLYRAAAE
+1617 EAGVFAGLGSAAAE

-1638 VELLGAAAKLRTTF
+1638 IELLGAAAALRTAF
-1652 GSADEAGP
+1652 GSAEEAGA
-1660 LPGPVELT
+1660 LPEPVELA
-1668 AHDEGPLLVCLPT
+1668 AHDEGPVLVCLPT

-1696 GLRGRRAVSALALP
+1696 ALRDRRAVSALALP

-1722 PAAIEAATRQV
+1722 SAAIEAATRQV

-1755 GVAAELAARGRP
+1755 GVAARLAALGRP
-1767 AAGLV
+1767 AAALV
-1772 LVDTFVFGAELATDG
+1772 LIDTFVYGPELTTVGAE
-1787 AALFER
+1787 LFER
-1793 MFAMLAE
+1793 MFARLADS
-1800 NGAVTDARLTA
+1800 GAVTDARLTA

-1822 EPAGSATP
+1822 EPLDSGTP
-1830 VLVARATES
+1830 VLLARATEP
-1839 LTGFDRPPASWAY
+1839 LAGFGRPPADWAH
-1852 PHDVVELAGDHFT
+1852 PHDEVELTGDHFT

-1871 DRTAQAVHEWL
+1871 ERTAQAVHEWL
-1882 EKQ
+1882 EKR

>member
-32 DTEPVAIVGMAC
+32 DTEPVAVVGMAC
-44 RFPGGIASPEDLWEV
+44 RFPGGIASPEDLWQV

-172 LEGYLLTGNAISVL
+172 LEGYLLTGNAVSVL

-335 VDAVEA
+335 IDAVEA

-452 NAHVLLEQTDEFA
+452 NAHVLLEQADEFE
-465 APEPHRN
+465 APEP
-472 GPADGQAT
+472 G
-480 PTGATSADGRTGQ
+480 
-493 PDATA
+493 TA
-498 SGGTTGRADATASGG
+498 
-513 TTGRAD
+513 
-519 ATASG
+519 
-524 GTTGRTD
+524 
-531 ATASRG
+531 
-537 ATGPTDVTAARG
+537 VAAE
-549 ATGRTDV
+549 ATGR
-556 TAPVGT
+556 
-562 AASAGATGMP
+562 P
-572 APVPLVVSARTR
+572 APVPLVVSARSR

-616 ALEHRAVVVAA
+616 VLEHRAVVVAA
-627 DPDTATEGL
+627 DPDTAAEGL
-636 SALAGGR
+636 AALAAGR

-684 AAHFAECDITA
+684 AAHLAECDTAA

-772 VVLRSR
+772 VVLRSQ

-879 VPFCSTVTGTFTDTG
+879 VPFCSTVTGALTDTAA
-894 TLGAQYWFDNARRPV
+894 LGAEYWFDNARRPV

-945 AGADVAAVGSL
+945 AGAEAAAVGSL
-956 RREQGGLDR
+956 RRDQGGLDR
-965 FLRSAADAHTRG
+965 FLRSAADAYTRG

-1018 SDPMESGFWEAVENA
+1018 SDPMESGFWEAVEKA
-1033 DLAGLGDALEVD
+1033 DLAGLSDALELD

-1064 ERSVVDS
+1064 EQSVVDS

-1103 PEADALARH
+1103 PEAEALARH

-1117 RVEVAAGPPDPEPLR
+1117 RVEVTAGPPDPEALR
-1132 TALADAQPAGVL
+1132 TALAGAQPAGVL
-1144 ALLAWPTAVSLVRA
+1144 ALLAWPAAVTLVRA

-1206 GGIVDLPARPDERA
+1206 GGIVDLPAGADERA
-1220 LIRWCAALSGRTGEE
+1220 LTRWCAALSGRTGEE

-1256 PAGAAWRPTGTT
+1256 PAGAVWRPTGTT

-1294 LTTDPDATVAAD
+1294 LTADPDTTVTGD
-1306 VVAELRDLGT
+1306 LVTELRDLGT
-1316 EVRTAACDLTD
+1316 EVHTVACDLTD
-1327 REAVAKLVAGQPV
+1327 RDSVADLLAGQLV

-1360 TAAPHPGVTAARH
+1360 SAAPNPGVTAAWH

-1438 TTGVAATRRERLAGR
+1438 TSGVAATRRERLAGR

-1489 AAYTFTGPRPLI
+1489 AAYTVTGPRPLI

-1603 HLRGELGPDPAATA
+1603 HLRGELGPDPAATP
-1617 EAGMFTGLYRAAAE
+1617 ETGVFTGLWRAAAD

-1668 AHDEGPLLVCLPT
+1668 AHDDGPLLVCLPT

-1710 GYLDGEPLPADR
+1710 GYLDGERLPADR
-1722 PAAIEAATRQV
+1722 PAAIAAATRQV

-1772 LVDTFVFGAELATDG
+1772 LVDTFVFGPELPTDG
-1787 AALFER
+1787 AVLFEQ
-1793 MFAMLAE
+1793 MLARLADS
-1800 NGAVTDARLTA
+1800 GAVTDARLTA

-1822 EPAGSATP
+1822 EPADSGTP
-1830 VLVARATES
+1830 VLVARATEP

>member
-21 TRQRLRDYEQR
+21 TKQRLREYEQR
-32 DTEPVAIVGMAC
+32 DAEPMAIVGMAC
-44 RFPGGIASPEDLWEV
+44 RYPGGIASPEDLWEV
-59 VAAGRDVMSAFPT
+59 VASGRDVMSAFPG
-72 NRGWPLDRL
+72 NRGWPLDRI

-108 TFFGISPR
+108 PFFGISPR

-157 GAQDYGMLAAQAAED
+157 GAQDYAMVAAQAADD

-186 SGRLSYTLGLEGPA
+186 SGRISYTLGLEGPA

-206 CSASLVALHLARQ
+206 CSASLVALHLACQ

-266 GTAWAEGAGILV
+266 GTAWSEGAGVVV

-322 RAALADAGLAAAD
+322 RAALADAGLAASD
-335 VDAVEA
+335 IDAVEA

-376 KSNLGHAGAAAGVGG
+376 KSNLGHSGAAAGVGG
-391 IIKTVMALRGDR
+391 VIKMVMALRGDH
-403 LPRTLHVDAPTSE
+403 LPQTLHVDAPTSKV
-416 ADFASGA
+416 DFSSGA
-423 VALLTEE
+423 VAVLTEP

-452 NAHVLLEQTDEFA
+452 NAHVLLEQADEFTPP
-465 APEPHRN
+465 APDQDASTAGHT
-472 GPADGQAT
+472 ATAAT
-480 PTGATSADGRTGQ
+480 P
-493 PDATA
+493 
-498 SGGTTGRADATASGG
+498 
-513 TTGRAD
+513 
-519 ATASG
+519 
-524 GTTGRTD
+524 
-531 ATASRG
+531 
-537 ATGPTDVTAARG
+537 
-549 ATGRTDV
+549 
-556 TAPVGT
+556 
-562 AASAGATGMP
+562 AG
-572 APVPLVVSARTR
+572 PVPVALSGRTR
-584 EALHAQAERLLPLV
+584 EALRAQAERLLPLV
-598 RSGTPLPDL
+598 RRGTPLPDL
-607 AAALLHSRA
+607 AAALLRSRTTF
-616 ALEHRAVVVAA
+616 EHRAVVVAA
-627 DPDTATEGL
+627 DADSTAEGL
-636 SALAGGR
+636 RALAEGR
-643 PHDTLVSATAAPD
+643 PHDAVAAATAAPA

-662 FPGQGSQWAGMAA
+662 FPGQGSQWPGMAV

-684 AAHFAECDITA
+684 AARMAECDSVA
-695 RAFVD
+695 RDFVD
-700 WSLTDVLRGAPG
+700 WSIVDVLRGAPG
-712 APDMERIE
+712 APSMERIE
-720 ILQPVLFAVMVSLA
+720 ILQPALFAVMVSLA

-747 VGSSQGEIAAAYTA
+747 VGSSQGEIAAACTA
-761 GALSLHDALKI
+761 GALSLRDAMKI
-772 VVLRSR
+772 VVLRSQ
-778 LFADELRGNGAVVSV
+778 LFADELRGRGGVVSV

-821 VTVVGEPAGLDR
+821 VTVVGASDALDR

-845 RLVASTVASH
+845 RLVGSTVASH
-855 CDQVDPLHD
+855 CDQVDPLRD
-864 RIVDMFADVRPTATE
+864 RLLEMFADVRPTATDTQ
-879 VPFCSTVTGTFTDTG
+879 FCSTVTGAFTDTS

-909 AFDPAVRTLLAAGFR
+909 AFDPAVRTLLDAGLRF
-924 YFVEVSPHPV
+924 FVEVSPHPV
-934 LVTAVQEIAED
+934 LVTAVQDIAED
-945 AGADVAAVGSL
+945 AGTDAVAVGSL
-956 RREQGGLDR
+956 RRDQGGPDR
-965 FLRSAADAHTRG
+965 FLRSVAEAHTQG

-998 YPFQRQRY
+998 YPFQRQHY
-1006 WPEPDPTAATAT
+1006 WPEPDPAAEAAPA
-1018 SDPMESGFWEAVENA
+1018 DPVESGFWEAVENA
-1033 DLAGLGDALEVD
+1033 DLAGLTESLDVD
-1045 TAPLAAVLPA
+1045 VEPLAAVLPA
-1055 LSAWRRQRR
+1055 LSAWRRRRR
-1064 ERSVVDS
+1064 EQSTVNS
-1071 WRHTLDWR
+1071 WRYRLEWR
-1079 PVPDPASARLSGD
+1079 PVSDPASARLSGD
-1092 WLVAVPPGHTG
+1092 WLVAVPPGYTG
-1103 PEADALARH
+1103 PEPDALARH

-1117 RVEVAAGPPDPEPLR
+1117 RAEVTAETTATETLR
-1132 TALADAQPAGVL
+1132 TALAGARPDGVL
-1144 ALLAWPTAVSLVRA
+1144 ALLDWPAAVTLVRA
-1158 LVEAGVAAPLWFTT
+1158 LADLGVQAPLWFTT

-1186 DRAGLWGLAPTV
+1186 DRAALWGLAPTV
-1198 SLEHPALT
+1198 SLEHPGLT
-1206 GGIVDLPARPDERA
+1206 GGIVDLPARPDDRVLA
-1220 LIRWCAALSGRTGEE
+1220 RWCAALSGRTGEE

-1247 RLVRSPLTA
+1247 RLVRSPLTSLTA
-1256 PAGAAWRPTGTT
+1256 AAWRPTGTT

-1280 TARWLAAAGAPALL
+1280 VARSLAAAGAPALL
-1294 LTTDPDATVAAD
+1294 LTVDPGSAVTED
-1306 VVAELRDLGT
+1306 VLAGIRELGSD
-1316 EVRTAACDLTD
+1316 VRVRACDLTD
-1327 REAVAKLVAGQPV
+1327 RQAVAALPDELPDGQPL
-1340 TAVLHTAVP
+1340 TAVVHTAVP
-1349 LTEAPLTALDG
+1349 LTEAPLSALDG
-1360 TAAPHPGVTAARH
+1360 AAAAAGLRPGVTAARH
-1373 LHDLTRD
+1373 LHELTKD

-1397 GVGQAG
+1397 GVGQAT
-1403 YAAAAAALDA
+1403 YAATSAALDA

-1426 SVAWAPWDDPAD
+1426 SVAWAPWADPDD
-1438 TTGVAATRRERLAGR
+1438 TTGVAATRRERLASR

-1468 AALTAGDTRLLLAD
+1468 DALTAGDTRLLVAD

-1489 AAYTFTGPRPLI
+1489 AAYTVTGPRPLI
-1501 AEFTPDRGR
+1501 ADFTPGHGHRAPD
-1510 REPTG
+1510 G
-1515 PDTPDAG
+1515 PAGLDAG
-1522 RLAALPAAERYGALL
+1522 GLAALPAAERPGALL
-1537 AAIAGQ
+1537 AAITGQ

-1548 GFADGSAIDPARRFL
+1548 GFPDGSAIDPARRFL

-1578 LSAATGLRLTAATL
+1578 LSAALGVRLTAATL

-1603 HLRGELGPDPAATA
+1603 HLLGELAPDPAAAT
-1617 EAGMFTGLYRAAAE
+1617 TGRPGLFGELYQQAAD

-1638 VELLGAAAKLRTTF
+1638 VDLLGAAAGLRPAF
-1652 GSADEAGP
+1652 GSADEAGT
-1660 LPGPVELT
+1660 LPDPVELT
-1668 AHDEGPLLVCLPT
+1668 AHEEGPVLVCLPT

-1696 GLRGRRAVSALALP
+1696 GLRDRRAVSAIALP

-1722 PAAIEAATRQV
+1722 TAAVEAATRQV
-1733 EAAAGERPVVLVGYS
+1733 QAAAGERPVVLIGYS
-1748 SGGLLAD
+1748 SGGLLAG
-1755 GVAAELAARGRP
+1755 GVAARLAELGRP

-1772 LVDTFVFGAELATDG
+1772 LIDTFVFGSELTTTG
-1787 AALFER
+1787 AALFGQ
-1793 MFAMLAE
+1793 MFTRLADS
-1800 NGAVTDARLTA
+1800 GAVTDARLTA

-1822 EPAGSATP
+1822 QPADSPTP
-1830 VLVARATES
+1830 VLVARTTEP
-1839 LTGFDRPPASWAY
+1839 LPGFDRPPATWAY
-1852 PHDVVELAGDHFT
+1852 PHDTVEVAGDHFT
-1865 VLEEHA
+1865 VLEQHA

-1882 EKQ
+1882 EKR

>member
-1 MSDVDRLRDY
+1 MSDVERLRDY

-32 DTEPVAIVGMAC
+32 DTEPVAVVGMAC

-59 VAAGRDVMSAFPT
+59 VVAGRDVMAAFPT
-72 NRGWPLDRL
+72 DRGWPLDRL

-108 TFFGISPR
+108 PFFGISPR

-121 DPQQRLLLETSWEAL
+121 DPQQRLLLETSWEAV

-252 APDGRAKAFAEAAD
+252 APDGRAKAFAAAAD
-266 GTAWAEGAGILV
+266 GTAWAEGAGMLV
-278 VERLSDARRNGH
+278 LERLRDARRNGH

-335 VDAVEA
+335 IDAVEA

-364 RPADRPLWLGSL
+364 RPAGRPLWLGSL

-391 IIKTVMALRGDR
+391 VIKTVMALRGDR
-403 LPRTLHVDAPTSE
+403 LPRTLHVDAPTPE

-430 QPWPETGR
+430 QPWPDTGR

-452 NAHVLLEQTDEFA
+452 NAHVLLEQADEFA
-465 APEPHRN
+465 APEP
-472 GPADGQAT
+472 G
-480 PTGATSADGRTGQ
+480 
-493 PDATA
+493 TA
-498 SGGTTGRADATASGG
+498 RPADATG
-513 TTGRAD
+513 T
-519 ATASG
+519 
-524 GTTGRTD
+524 
-531 ATASRG
+531 
-537 ATGPTDVTAARG
+537 
-549 ATGRTDV
+549 
-556 TAPVGT
+556 PV
-562 AASAGATGMP
+562 
-572 APVPLVVSARTR
+572 PVPLVVSARTR
-584 EALHAQAERLLPLV
+584 EALHAQAERLLSPV

-616 ALEHRAVVVAA
+616 ALEHRAVIVAA
-627 DPDTATEGL
+627 DPDTAAGGL
-636 SALAGGR
+636 AALAAGR
-643 PHDTLVSATAAPD
+643 SHDTLVSATAAPE

-684 AAHFAECDITA
+684 AAHFAECDTAA

-734 ELWRSYGLTPAAV
+734 GLWRSYGLTPAAV
-747 VGSSQGEIAAAYTA
+747 VGSSQGEIAAAHTA

-772 VVLRSR
+772 VVLRSQ

-821 VTVVGEPAGLDR
+821 VTVVGEPAGLGR

-879 VPFCSTVTGTFTDTG
+879 VPFCSTVTGAFTDTG
-894 TLGAQYWFDNARRPV
+894 TLGAEYWFDNARRPV
-909 AFDPAVRTLLAAGFR
+909 AFDPAVRTLLGAGFR
-924 YFVEVSPHPV
+924 FFVEVSPHPV
-934 LVTAVQEIAED
+934 LVSAVQEIAED
-945 AGADVAAVGSL
+945 AGTDVAVVGSL
-956 RREQGGLDR
+956 RRDQGGPDR
-965 FLRSAADAHTRG
+965 FLRSAADAYTRG

-1006 WPEPDPTAATAT
+1006 WPEPDPAAAATA
-1018 SDPMESGFWEAVENA
+1018 DPMESGFWEAVENA
-1033 DLAGLGDALEVD
+1033 DLAGLGDVLELD
-1045 TAPLAAVLPA
+1045 TGPLAAVLPA

-1064 ERSVVDS
+1064 EQSVVDS
-1071 WRHTLDWR
+1071 WRYTLDWR
-1079 PVPDPASARLSGD
+1079 PVPEPPSSRLSGD

-1103 PEADALARH
+1103 PEPGVLARH
-1112 GARVI
+1112 GARVL
-1117 RVEVAAGPPDPEPLR
+1117 RVEVAAGPPDADALR
-1132 TALADAQPAGVL
+1132 TALAGTQPAGVL
-1144 ALLAWPTAVSLVRA
+1144 ALLAWPAAVTLVRA

-1172 TEAVA
+1172 TAAVA
-1177 LDAEPDGDP
+1177 LDAEPDADP
-1186 DRAGLWGLAPTV
+1186 DLAGLWGLAPTV
-1198 SLEHPALT
+1198 SLEHPDLT
-1206 GGIVDLPARPDERA
+1206 GGIVDLPAQADERA
-1220 LIRWCAALSGRTGEE
+1220 LSRWCAALSGRTGEE

-1247 RLVRSPLTA
+1247 RLVRSPLSA
-1256 PAGAAWRPTGTT
+1256 PAGAGWRPTGTT

-1280 TARWLAAAGAPALL
+1280 TARWLAGAGAPALL
-1294 LTTDPDATVAAD
+1294 LTAGPGATVAAD
-1306 VVAELRDLGT
+1306 LVTELRELGA
-1316 EVRTAACDLTD
+1316 EVRAVTCDLTD
-1327 REAVAKLVAGQPV
+1327 REAVAELLGGQPPA
-1340 TAVLHTAVP
+1340 AVLHTAVP
-1349 LTEAPLTALDG
+1349 LSEAALTALDG
-1360 TAAPHPGVTAARH
+1360 TAAPNPGVIAARH
-1373 LHDLTRD
+1373 LHDLTRGI
-1380 TPLTAFVLFSS
+1380 PLTAFVLFSS

-1426 SVAWAPWDDPAD
+1426 SVAWAPWDEPAD
-1438 TTGVAATRRERLAGR
+1438 TTGVAAARRERLAAR

-1458 DEHRALAALG
+1458 DGQRALAALG
-1468 AALTAGDTRLLLAD
+1468 AALTAEDTRLLLAD

-1489 AAYTFTGPRPLI
+1489 AAYTVTGPRPLI
-1501 AEFTPDRGR
+1501 AEFTPGRGR
-1510 REPTG
+1510 RETTG

-1548 GFADGSAIDPARRFL
+1548 GFADASAIDPARRFL

-1603 HLRGELGPDPAATA
+1603 HLRDELGPVPAATPQ
-1617 EAGMFTGLYRAAAE
+1617 TGVFASLSRPAAE

-1638 VELLGAAAKLRTTF
+1638 IELLGAAAKLRTTF
-1652 GSADEAGP
+1652 GSADESGP
-1660 LPGPVELT
+1660 LPGPVALT
-1668 AHDEGPLLVCLPT
+1668 AHDDGPLLVCVPT

-1722 PAAIEAATRQV
+1722 PAAVQSVTRQV
-1733 EAAAGERPVVLVGYS
+1733 EAAAGDRPVVLVGYS

-1755 GVAAELAARGRP
+1755 GVAAELAVRGRP

-1772 LVDTFVFGAELATDG
+1772 LVDTFVFGPELATEG
-1787 AALFER
+1787 AALFEE
-1793 MFAMLAE
+1793 MFARLADS
-1800 NGAVTDARLTA
+1800 GAVTDARLTA

-1822 EPAGSATP
+1822 EPAGCAGR
-1830 VLVARATES
+1830 VLVARATEP
-1839 LTGFDRPPASWAY
+1839 LTGFDRPPASWTR

-1882 EKQ
+1882 EKL

>member
-1 MSDVDRLRDY
+1 MSDVNRLRDY

-21 TRQRLRDYEQR
+21 TRQRLRAYEQR
-32 DTEPVAIVGMAC
+32 DAEPVAVVGMAC
-44 RFPGGIASPEDLWEV
+44 RFPGGITSPEDLWEV
-59 VAAGRDVMSAFPT
+59 VASGRDVMSVFPT

-98 FLYDVADFDA
+98 FLHDVADFDA
-108 TFFGISPR
+108 PFFGISPR

-172 LEGYLLTGNAISVL
+172 LEGYLLTGNAVSVL

-252 APDGRAKAFAEAAD
+252 APDGRVKAFAEAAD
-266 GTAWAEGAGILV
+266 GTAWGEGAGVLV
-278 VERLSDARRNGH
+278 LERLSDARRNGH

-335 VDAVEA
+335 IDAVEA

-391 IIKTVMALRGDR
+391 VIKTVLALRGDH

-416 ADFASGA
+416 ADFSSGA
-423 VALLTEE
+423 VALLTEP

-452 NAHVLLEQTDEFA
+452 NAHVLLEQADEFA
-465 APEPHRN
+465 PPEPDE
-472 GPADGQAT
+472 DG
-480 PTGATSADGRTGQ
+480 SADGR
-493 PDATA
+493 AA
-498 SGGTTGRADATASGG
+498 AD
-513 TTGRAD
+513 
-519 ATASG
+519 
-524 GTTGRTD
+524 
-531 ATASRG
+531 
-537 ATGPTDVTAARG
+537 
-549 ATGRTDV
+549 
-556 TAPVGT
+556 GT
-562 AASAGATGMP
+562 AASTGTTVTTASTGTAVTTAP
-572 APVPLVVSARTR
+572 APTATRVAAPAVPVPGPVPVPVAVSARTP
-584 EALHAQAERLLPLV
+584 EALRAQAERLLPLI
-598 RSGTPLPDL
+598 RRGTPLPDL
-607 AAALLHSRA
+607 AAALLRSRSA
-616 ALEHRAVVVAA
+616 FEHRAVVVADDA
-627 DPDTATEGL
+627 DTTVEGL
-636 SALAGGR
+636 RALAEGR
-643 PHDTLVSATAAPD
+643 PHDAVVSATAAPTD
-656 DRVVFV
+656 GVVFV

-684 AAHFAECDITA
+684 AAHLAACDTAA

-712 APDMERIE
+712 APDVERIE

-734 ELWRSYGLTPAAV
+734 ELWRSYGLAPAAV

-772 VVLRSR
+772 VVLRSQ
-778 LFADELRGNGAVVSV
+778 LFADELRGKGAVVSV
-793 AAPEEQVRARLAAQ
+793 AASEQQVRARLAAQ
-807 GDALHIGGVNGPNA
+807 GDALHIGGVNGPGA
-821 VTVVGEPAGLDR
+821 VTVVGAPDALER

-845 RLVASTVASH
+845 RLVGSTVASH
-855 CDQVDPLHD
+855 CDQVDPLRA
-864 RIVDMFADVRPTATE
+864 RILDLFADVRPTATE
-879 VPFCSTVTGTFTDTG
+879 VPFCSTVTGAFTDTA
-894 TLGAQYWFDNARRPV
+894 TLDARYWFDNARRPV

-924 YFVEVSPHPV
+924 FFVEVSPHPV

-945 AGADVAAVGSL
+945 AGADAAVVASL
-956 RREQGGLDR
+956 RRDEGGPDR
-965 FLRSAADAHTRG
+965 FLRSVADAHTRG
-977 APVDLGAA
+977 APVDLGVA
-985 LAGRDTAWVDLPT
+985 LAGRDTTWVDLPT

-1006 WPEPDPTAATAT
+1006 WPEPDPTAVPAAA
-1018 SDPMESGFWEAVENA
+1018 DPVEAGFWAAVEDA
-1033 DLAGLGDALEVD
+1033 DLARLSDELALDAE
-1045 TAPLAAVLPA
+1045 PLAVVLPA

-1064 ERSVVDS
+1064 EQSVVAS
-1071 WRHTLDWR
+1071 WRYALDWR
-1079 PVPDPASARLSGD
+1079 PVSDPASARLSGD

-1103 PEADALARH
+1103 PEPEALARH

-1117 RVEVAAGPPDPEPLR
+1117 RVEVAAGPPDPDALR
-1132 TALADAQPAGVL
+1132 TALAGVRPTGVL
-1144 ALLAWPTAVSLVRA
+1144 ALLGGPAAISLVRA
-1158 LVEAGVAAPLWFTT
+1158 LVEVGIEAPLWFTT
-1172 TEAVA
+1172 TGVVA

-1186 DRAGLWGLAPTV
+1186 DQAALWGLAPTV
-1198 SLEHPALT
+1198 SLEHPGLS

-1220 LIRWCAALSGRTGEE
+1220 LTRWCAALSGRTGEE

-1247 RLVRSPLTA
+1247 RLVRSPLTS
-1256 PAGAAWRPTGTT
+1256 PLGAAWRPTGTT
-1268 LVTGADTAVGAA
+1268 LVTGADSAVGAA
-1280 TARWLAAAGAPALL
+1280 VARSLAAAGAPALL
-1294 LTTDPDATVAAD
+1294 LTVDPGA
-1306 VVAELRDLGT
+1306 VVTEEAIAELRALGA
-1316 EVRTAACDLTD
+1316 EVCAAACDLTD
-1327 REAVAKLVAGQPV
+1327 REAVAALLAGQPL
-1340 TAVLHTAVP
+1340 TAVVHTAVP
-1349 LTEAPLTALDG
+1349 LTEAPLSTLD
-1360 TAAPHPGVTAARH
+1360 AAPNPGVTAAWH
-1373 LHDLTRD
+1373 LHELTRD
-1380 TPLTAFVLFSS
+1380 APLTAFVLFSS

-1403 YAAAAAALDA
+1403 YAAACAALDA

-1426 SVAWAPWDDPAD
+1426 SVAWAPWDEPAD

-1453 GIAVL
+1453 GIGVL
-1458 DEHRALAALG
+1458 DERRALAALG
-1468 AALTAGDTRLLLAD
+1468 DALTAGDTRLLLAD

-1501 AEFTPDRGR
+1501 AEFTPGPGR
-1510 REPTG
+1510 HETTG
-1515 PDTPDAG
+1515 PAGPDAG
-1522 RLAALPAAERYGALL
+1522 ALAALPAAERYGALL
-1537 AAIAGQ
+1537 AAITGQ
-1543 AAAVL
+1543 AAAIL
-1548 GFADGSAIDPARRFL
+1548 GFPDASAIDPARRFL

-1578 LSAATGLRLTAATL
+1578 LSAATGVRLTAPVL

-1603 HLRGELGPDPAATA
+1603 HLQGELGPDPAAGTA
-1617 EAGMFTGLYRAAAE
+1617 ADPGSLGGLYQQARE
-1631 AGKTGEF
+1631 AGKIGEF
-1638 VELLGAAAKLRTTF
+1638 VELLGTAAKLRTTF
-1652 GSADEAGP
+1652 GKAEEVGA
-1660 LPGPVELT
+1660 LPEPVELS
-1668 AHDEGPLLVCLPT
+1668 AYDEGPVLVCLPT

-1696 GLRGRRAVSALALP
+1696 GLRDRRAVSALALP
-1710 GYLDGEPLPADR
+1710 GYTDGEPLPADR
-1722 PAAIEAATRQV
+1722 PAAIEAAARQV

-1748 SGGLLAD
+1748 SGGLLAG
-1755 GVAAELAARGRP
+1755 GVAAHLAARGRP

-1772 LVDTFVFGAELATDG
+1772 LIDTFVFGPELATAG
-1787 AALFER
+1787 AALFEQ
-1793 MFAMLAE
+1793 MFARLAGA
-1800 NGAVTDARLTA
+1800 GAVTDARLTA

-1822 EPAGSATP
+1822 EPADFATP
-1830 VLVARATES
+1830 VLVARATEP
-1839 LTGFDRPPASWAY
+1839 LAGFDRPPADWAY
-1852 PHDVVELAGDHFT
+1852 PHDEVELTGDHFT

-1882 EKQ
+1882 EKR